1 MKTPLVLLL
10 FFLVLGAGGCDRTP
24 APRVGDVPGAS
35 PAASSAAR
43 PQFSYINTGDVRA
56 KPQLLSGWYPIEDG
70 AWRWMGKEAQAVL
83 LTPQESPFSF
93 ELRLFFPEN
102 HMKRVGGP
110 VTVSVLLDGTLF
122 AQETFSRPGNQAIH
136 KSVPAGTLGGPST
149 KLTIRVDRT
158 IPPTDTD
165 KRELGA
171 VIQGF
176 GFLK

>member
-1 MKTPLVLLL
+1 MKTTGVLLL
-10 FFLVLGAGGCDRTP
+10 FVLALSAAGCGETS
-24 APRVGDVPGAS
+24 VPSAGEASRAGS
-35 PAASSAAR
+35 PASTAGK

-83 LTPQESPFSF
+83 LTPQESPVSF

-102 HMKRVGGP
+102 HMKRAGGP

-122 AQETFSRPGNQAIH
+122 AQETFSKPGNQAIH
-136 KSVPAGTLGGPST
+136 KPVPAGTLAMPAT
-149 KLTIRVDRT
+149 QVTLRLDRT
-158 IPPTDTD
+158 VPPADVD